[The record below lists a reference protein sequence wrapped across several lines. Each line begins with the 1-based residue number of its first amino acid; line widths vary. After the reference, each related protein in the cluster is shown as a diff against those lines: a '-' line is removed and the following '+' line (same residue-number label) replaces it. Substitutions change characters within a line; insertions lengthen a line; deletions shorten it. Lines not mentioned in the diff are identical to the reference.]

1 MVGQGEVDRGRV
13 GRPTATARVRLSIT
27 HVYIHI
33 IVNAQRARIQG
44 HECIVTMYLDYN
56 SHVHNYT
63 YQACSTICIAM
74 YVNSLSKWLTS
85 YVLAH
90 LLRITML
97 VFLYFTGNFIYY
109 LNFKLFFFNIMMCV
123 N

>member
-90 LLRITML
+90 LLRITMHSL
-97 VFLYFTGNFIYY
+97 WTKTTIITHVLLCTVGCGYKG
-109 LNFKLFFFNIMMCV
+109 
-123 N
+123 